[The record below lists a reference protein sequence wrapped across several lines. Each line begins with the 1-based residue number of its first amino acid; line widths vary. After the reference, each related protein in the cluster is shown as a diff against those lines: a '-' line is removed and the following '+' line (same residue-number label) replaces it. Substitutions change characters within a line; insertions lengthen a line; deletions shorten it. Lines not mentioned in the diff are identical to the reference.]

1 MKNILIHGLGQNH
14 KSWNETIKFLEI
26 DNIDV
31 LCPALFKMS
40 SGNSNDYQNIF
51 SSFSDFC
58 NNQEGKLNLCG
69 LSLGGILALDYVKK
83 YPEKVNSIII
93 IGTPYDIPKVLFKIQ
108 SMIFHFMPDSQF
120 NDMGSS
126 KKDFITLVNSMSNHN
141 IKNGLDKI
149 NCKSLI
155 LCGSKDKANM
165 KSAKQISQS
174 IRKSEF
180 KIVKDSSHEV
190 NVDNPKE
197 LAHIIYDFWKEF
209 L

>member
-1 MKNILIHGLGQNH
+1 MWTFIRWNIGIGLCKKVSR
-14 KSWNETIKFLEI
+14 KS
-26 DNIDV
+26 
-31 LCPALFKMS
+31 
-40 SGNSNDYQNIF
+40 
-51 SSFSDFC
+51 
-58 NNQEGKLNLCG
+58 KLN
-69 LSLGGILALDYVKK
+69 
-83 YPEKVNSIII
+83 E
-93 IGTPYDIPKVLFKIQ
+93 
-108 SMIFHFMPDSQF
+108 H
-120 NDMGSS
+120 
-126 KKDFITLVNSMSNHN
+126 HN

-197 LAHIIYDFWKEF
+197 LAHIIYNFWKEF

>member
-83 YPEKVNSIII
+83 YPEKVNS
-93 IGTPYDIPKVLFKIQ
+93 
-108 SMIFHFMPDSQF
+108 
-120 NDMGSS
+120 
-126 KKDFITLVNSMSNHN
+126 MSNHN
-141 IKNGLDKI
+141 IKNGLNKI
-149 NCKSLI
+149 NCKSLV
-155 LCGSKDKANM
+155 LCRSKDKANM

>member
-1 MKNILIHGLGQNH
+1 MVGQPVGVFYLPKCDGLIDMK
-14 KSWNETIKFLEI
+14 
-26 DNIDV
+26 
-31 LCPALFKMS
+31 
-40 SGNSNDYQNIF
+40 
-51 SSFSDFC
+51 
-58 NNQEGKLNLCG
+58 GKLNLCG

-83 YPEKVNSIII
+83 YPEK
-93 IGTPYDIPKVLFKIQ
+93 
-108 SMIFHFMPDSQF
+108 
-120 NDMGSS
+120 
-126 KKDFITLVNSMSNHN
+126 VNSMSNHN

>member
-1 MKNILIHGLGQNH
+1 M
-14 KSWNETIKFLEI
+14 
-26 DNIDV
+26 
-31 LCPALFKMS
+31 KMS

-83 YPEKVNSIII
+83 YPEK
-93 IGTPYDIPKVLFKIQ
+93 
-108 SMIFHFMPDSQF
+108 
-120 NDMGSS
+120 
-126 KKDFITLVNSMSNHN
+126 VNSMSNHN

>member
-14 KSWNETIKFLEI
+14 NSWDETIKFLETE
-26 DNIDV
+26 NIDV
-31 LCPALFKMS
+31 LCPALFKIS
-40 SGNSNDYQNIF
+40 SSDSNEYQNIF
-51 SSFSDFC
+51 AAFSDFC

-93 IGTPYDIPKVLFKIQ
+93 IGTPYNIPKALFKIQ
-108 SMIFHFMPDSQF
+108 SMIFHFMPNSQF
-120 NDMGSS
+120 DDMGCS
-126 KKDFITLVNSMSNHN
+126 KKDFITLVNSMRNLN
-141 IKNGLDKI
+141 IRDGLDKI

-155 LCGSKDKANM
+155 LCGSKDKVNM
-165 KSAKQISQS
+165 KSAEQISNS

-180 KIVKDSSHEV
+180 KLVKDSSHEV

-197 LAHIIYDFWKEF
+197 LAHIICDFWNEF
-209 L
+209 Q

>member
-1 MKNILIHGLGQNH
+1 M
-14 KSWNETIKFLEI
+14 
-26 DNIDV
+26 
-31 LCPALFKMS
+31 
-40 SGNSNDYQNIF
+40 
-51 SSFSDFC
+51 
-58 NNQEGKLNLCG
+58 
-69 LSLGGILALDYVKK
+69 ALDYVKK
-83 YPEKVNSIII
+83 YPEK
-93 IGTPYDIPKVLFKIQ
+93 
-108 SMIFHFMPDSQF
+108 
-120 NDMGSS
+120 
-126 KKDFITLVNSMSNHN
+126 VNSMSNHN

>member
-1 MKNILIHGLGQNH
+1 MIILIC
-14 KSWNETIKFLEI
+14 K
-26 DNIDV
+26 
-31 LCPALFKMS
+31 
-40 SGNSNDYQNIF
+40 
-51 SSFSDFC
+51 
-58 NNQEGKLNLCG
+58 
-69 LSLGGILALDYVKK
+69 GGILALDYVKK

-120 NDMGSS
+120 NDMGCS

-165 KSAKQISQS
+165 KSANLMGRIFNYF
-174 IRKSEF
+174 EF
-180 KIVKDSSHEV
+180 TFSYTLTNLFRSVDRIDRGSSCRC
-190 NVDNPKE
+190 K
-197 LAHIIYDFWKEF
+197 LYFGRGI
-209 L
+209 

>member
-1 MKNILIHGLGQNH
+1 MCIR
-14 KSWNETIKFLEI
+14 
-26 DNIDV
+26 
-31 LCPALFKMS
+31 
-40 SGNSNDYQNIF
+40 
-51 SSFSDFC
+51 
-58 NNQEGKLNLCG
+58 
-69 LSLGGILALDYVKK
+69 
-83 YPEKVNSIII
+83 
-93 IGTPYDIPKVLFKIQ
+93 
-108 SMIFHFMPDSQF
+108 DS
-120 NDMGSS
+120 
-126 KKDFITLVNSMSNHN
+126 HN